1 MADVIAM
8 AAKRSRSKSKS
19 KSKSLLNNS
28 DSDNPDT
35 LSLKMFDNEK
45 EIMLKI
51 YEDFHNQNYEICGNL
66 EITDNLIANV
76 THNER
81 DKQENEANYKKHIRS
96 LEKNKHLCRYEKH
109 SMAIWHTHPKKIYP
123 SFDDV
128 AKVFRR
134 PEINYSYIIHYYGYF
149 KIIGI
154 CGEKIEFNESEAE
167 QINKTLHLYYRP
179 ETAYGVTFFK
189 EEEDKR
195 EIMNEYLKELNKV
208 IKKIISDKG
217 FANKIVFKIKFYVY
231 KTKPRKMFVLGHHLR

>member
-1 MADVIAM
+1 MTDVIEM

-19 KSKSLLNNS
+19 KSLINNS

-35 LSLKMFDNEK
+35 PSLKMFDNEK

-66 EITDNLIANV
+66 EITDNLISNI
-76 THNER
+76 THNEK
-81 DKQENEANYKKHIRS
+81 DKKHNEANYKKNRNT
-96 LEKNKHLCRYEKH
+96 LDKNKHLCRYEKY

-128 AKVFRR
+128 AKVFKH
-134 PEINYSYIIHYYGYF
+134 PQINYSYIIHYYGYF

-154 CGEKIEFNESEAE
+154 CGESIIFDENEAKL
-167 QINKTLHLYYRP
+167 INNTLNLYYRT
-179 ETAYGVTFFK
+179 ETSNGVTFYK
-189 EEEDKR
+189 EKR

-217 FANKIVFKIKFYVY
+217 LSHKIIFKIKFYVY
-231 KTKPRKMFVLGHHLR
+231 KTKPRKMFVLGHHLY